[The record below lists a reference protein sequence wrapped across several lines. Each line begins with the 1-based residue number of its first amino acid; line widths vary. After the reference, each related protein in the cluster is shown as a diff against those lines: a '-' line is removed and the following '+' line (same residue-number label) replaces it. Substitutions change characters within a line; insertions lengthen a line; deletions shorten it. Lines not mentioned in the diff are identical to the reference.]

1 MSIYLHKIIPLI
13 VSPLFL
19 YLFIIFCGIF
29 FRSRRIIIIGTL
41 TLIIFSLPIISYK
54 LNKYL
59 EKDYILEEVSNI
71 KEADAIIVLS
81 GMVSRIKIGD
91 KLKYEFGGAVD
102 RILSGMDLFKNKKA
116 PLLILTRGN
125 LPWQYG
131 IPEGE
136 YLKKFATKFGIPK
149 EYILMTD
156 NVQNTE
162 DEAKSVKN
170 ILKIDNPN
178 IILVTSA
185 FHMHRATM
193 IFKGE
198 NFNVIPFA
206 VDFLNSSKVTF
217 IDFIPSASALDGT
230 SNFLREM
237 IGRLYYYFK
246 YRL

>member
-1 MSIYLHKIIPLI
+1 MSIYFHKIIPLI
-13 VSPLFL
+13 ISPLFL
-19 YLFIIFCGIF
+19 FLFIIFCGIIIK
-29 FRSRRIIIIGTL
+29 SRRIIIIGTL
-41 TLIIFSLPIISYK
+41 TLIFFSLPIISFK

-59 EKDYILEEVSNI
+59 EKDYTIEEVSNI

-81 GMVSRIKIGD
+81 GMVSTIKIGD

-102 RILSGMDLFKNKKA
+102 RILSGMDLFRNNKA
-116 PLLILTRGN
+116 PLLILTRGH

-136 YLKKFATKFGIPK
+136 YLKKFATKYGIPK
-149 EYILMTD
+149 ENILLTD

-162 DEAKSVKN
+162 EEAKSVKN
-170 ILKIDNPN
+170 ILKIDSPK

-185 FHMHRATM
+185 FHMHRASK
-193 IFKGE
+193 IFKVE
-198 NFNVIPFA
+198 NFDVIPFA
-206 VDFLNSSKVTF
+206 VDFLNSRKITF
-217 IDFIPSASALDGT
+217 VDFIPSASALSGT

-246 YRL
+246 Y